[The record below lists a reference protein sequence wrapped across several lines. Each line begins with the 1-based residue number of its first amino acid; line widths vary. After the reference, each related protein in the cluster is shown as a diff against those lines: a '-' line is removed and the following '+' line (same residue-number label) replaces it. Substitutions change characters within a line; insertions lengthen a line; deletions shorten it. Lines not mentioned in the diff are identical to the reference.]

1 MSYCLHY
8 GGAKYTIP
16 DRHKSASEI
25 GMRVFCRLGKRTG
38 TFSLGLCLPEKTDNL
53 WGFIVALFSSFM
65 RDPDLKKDV
74 GPDPGRNDDEEF
86 IEASWKPFYWF
97 LGSFVAM
104 FVLGELLIDFGLHFF
119 EFLFEVL
126 EKIWLVLIEAPEEWL
141 EDQLADYLKQ
151 HFPHEA
157 ERYSEIATALGL
169 TPLKLFLLLVLGR
182 YGLRRLRD
190 EYWPRLC
197 RWFRIRVKQVHLA
210 WDALTLVQKIISGA
224 VFIVLLVI
232 LI

>member
-1 MSYCLHY
+1 M
-8 GGAKYTIP
+8 
-16 DRHKSASEI
+16 
-25 GMRVFCRLGKRTG
+25 
-38 TFSLGLCLPEKTDNL
+38 
-53 WGFIVALFSSFM
+53 ALFSSFM

-74 GPDPGRNDDEEF
+74 GPDPSEDDEQEF

-97 LGSFVAM
+97 LGTFVAM

-151 HFPHEA
+151 HFAHEA
-157 ERYSEIATALGL
+157 DRYSEIATALGL
-169 TPLKLFLLLVLGR
+169 TPLKLILLLFAGR
-182 YGLRRLRD
+182 YAFRRTRD
-190 EYWPRLC
+190 VLWPRLR
-197 RWFRIRVKQVHLA
+197 RWFRIRIKQVHLA
-210 WDALTLVQKIISGA
+210 WEALTLIQKIIAGG
-224 VFIVLLVI
+224 VFFVLLII

>member
-1 MSYCLHY
+1 V
-8 GGAKYTIP
+8 T
-16 DRHKSASEI
+16 
-25 GMRVFCRLGKRTG
+25 
-38 TFSLGLCLPEKTDNL
+38 
-53 WGFIVALFSSFM
+53 LFSSFM

-74 GPDPGRNDDEEF
+74 GPDPAERDDEEF

-97 LGSFVAM
+97 LGTFVAM

-141 EDQLADYLKQ
+141 EDQLADYLKH

-169 TPLKLFLLLVLGR
+169 TPLKLVLLLLVGR
-182 YGLRRLRD
+182 FTYRKVRD
-190 EYWPRLC
+190 EHWPRLR

-210 WDALTLVQKIISGA
+210 WEALTLIQKIISGA
-224 VFIVLLVI
+224 VFLGLLII
-232 LI
+232 LV

>member
-1 MSYCLHY
+1 
-8 GGAKYTIP
+8 
-16 DRHKSASEI
+16 
-25 GMRVFCRLGKRTG
+25 
-38 TFSLGLCLPEKTDNL
+38 
-53 WGFIVALFSSFM
+53 VALFSSFM

-74 GPDPGRNDDEEF
+74 GPDLGQHEEEDF

-104 FVLGELLIDFGLHFF
+104 FALGELLIDFGLHFF

-169 TPLKLFLLLVLGR
+169 TPLKLILLLLLGR
-182 YGLRRLRD
+182 YGFRRLRD
-190 EYWPRLC
+190 EFWPRLR

-210 WDALTLVQKIISGA
+210 WEALTLIQKIIAGA
-224 VFIVLLVI
+224 VFLVLFII